1 MKAEEFEQQFDDG
14 IDITSALDMS
24 KAKRALKQVPANA
37 AAAFDLLSSFPTDSM
52 ADGRQDPAPQEREAF

>member
-1 MKAEEFEQQFDDG
+1 MKAEKFEQQCDDG

-24 KAKRALKQVPANA
+24 KAKRVLKQMPANA
-37 AAAFDLLSSFPTDSM
+37 AAAFDLLSSFPTDFM